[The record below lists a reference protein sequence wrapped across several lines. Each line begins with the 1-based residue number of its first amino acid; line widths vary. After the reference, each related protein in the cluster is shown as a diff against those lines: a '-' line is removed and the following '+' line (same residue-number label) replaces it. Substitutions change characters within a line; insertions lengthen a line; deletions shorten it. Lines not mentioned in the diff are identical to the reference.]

1 MTVDPTDPDTFET
14 PADDGT
20 HPAVPEAD
28 AAEQQAELLPTD
40 DDDAGTGA
48 SGGASGAPIDP
59 ADAVND
65 ADAAEQARIV
75 EIDED
80 DYR

>member
-14 PADDGT
+14 PADGGT
-20 HPAVPEAD
+20 RPEVPEAD

-40 DDDAGTGA
+40 DDAGA
-48 SGGASGAPIDP
+48 SGGASGDPIDP